1 MNDQHLIEALM
12 ARYFEGLYQG
22 DVTLLAEVLHP
33 QAIYATASGGH
44 LLHLDM
50 TSYFQRVKQR
60 PTPASQAHRRTDQIV
75 SVEWAGPVTAMVRAQ
90 CSIPGRT
97 FIDLLT
103 LVKVDQRWQIISK
116 VFDFTEV
123 AEGTQP
129 DAHRPS

>member
-1 MNDQHLIEALM
+1 MTDQHLIESLM

-22 DVTLLAEVLHP
+22 DVVMLADVFHP

-44 LLHLDM
+44 LLQLDM
-50 TSYFQRVKQR
+50 ASYLQRVKQR

-75 SVEWAGPVTAMVRAQ
+75 SVQWAGPVTAMVQAQ

-103 LVKVDQRWQIISK
+103 LIKVDQRWQIISK

-123 AEGTQP
+123 AEGTRP
-129 DAHRPS
+129 DDHRPS

>member
-1 MNDQHLIEALM
+1 MTDQHLIEALM

-22 DVTLLAEVLHP
+22 DVVMLADVFHP

-44 LLHLDM
+44 LLQLDM
-50 TSYFQRVKQR
+50 PSYLQRVKQR

-75 SVEWAGPVTAMVRAQ
+75 SVQWAGHVTAMVRAQ

-103 LVKVDQRWQIISK
+103 LIKVDQRWQIISK

-123 AEGTQP
+123 AEGTRP

>member
-12 ARYFEGLYQG
+12 ARYFEGLYLG

-33 QAIYATASGGH
+33 QAIYATASGGQ

-50 TSYFQRVKQR
+50 ASYFQRVKQR

-103 LVKVDQRWQIISK
+103 LIKVDQRWQIISK

>member
-33 QAIYATASGGH
+33 QAIYATASGGQ
-44 LLHLDM
+44 LL
-50 TSYFQRVKQR
+50 
-60 PTPASQAHRRTDQIV
+60 
-75 SVEWAGPVTAMVRAQ
+75 PVTAMVRAQ

-129 DAHRPS
+129 DARRPS